1 MEQFPAKAISHNVV
15 ARPPSERSWPAR
27 MLRFSIN
34 KVLGD
39 FHWFLQH
46 RKVFKVCA
54 FISKLRVDSGERS
67 TSKSLLSPSENKEKL
82 WAAGR
87 TFQVGSDC
95 FCDIWAGYIEHVI
108 VGSPGAFVTSSPQLA
123 AIDKESLPPSIPI
136 PIPSSSTQSRRAT
149 QSYHILAPSPRSFVA
164 YIRYRLLWYLQSW
177 TSSVCLPIPPIP
189 WDDLMQKPQPQSSAY
204 KKKNLLSPAKKVT
217 KNLFQKTEKRWSFTR
232 KYSPNEL
239 SNLYH
244 YVNDFVT
251 HVPKK
256 GTFFISK
263 SNNGTVA
270 IKVRPYVTDR
280 VNIRQVQ
287 YKPYFVKDGEKE

>member
-1 MEQFPAKAISHNVV
+1 
-15 ARPPSERSWPAR
+15 
-27 MLRFSIN
+27 
-34 KVLGD
+34 
-39 FHWFLQH
+39 
-46 RKVFKVCA
+46 
-54 FISKLRVDSGERS
+54 
-67 TSKSLLSPSENKEKL
+67 
-82 WAAGR
+82 
-87 TFQVGSDC
+87 
-95 FCDIWAGYIEHVI
+95 
-108 VGSPGAFVTSSPQLA
+108 
-123 AIDKESLPPSIPI
+123 
-136 PIPSSSTQSRRAT
+136 
-149 QSYHILAPSPRSFVA
+149 
-164 YIRYRLLWYLQSW
+164 
-177 TSSVCLPIPPIP
+177 
-189 WDDLMQKPQPQSSAY
+189 MQKPQPQSSAY

-287 YKPYFVKDGEKE
+287 YNYILLKMEKKNKNMHSAFQHAFSRGGRSVSNLHSYVVADWWQYIQESYRGIPKIYTTTFTEISKLKFTL